1 MWRMAGLPGRRLM
14 AYGAANIARRKKNR
28 ACGEKDYFTISQNP
42 VAVCKP
48 FFYIARYD
56 INLK

>member
-1 MWRMAGLPGRRLM
+1 MTGPPGQAFDGLWRRRHR
-14 AYGAANIARRKKNR
+14 AAQKNR